1 VNWRRLYA
9 TLEVSVTTSLFSL
22 FISAFFAFIVSGI
35 FRILLKLGDDEAMLK
50 VFVPATIILF
60 IVLMRFMPKSLRKM
74 GIISDSPDRFGP
86 WFK

>member
-9 TLEVSVTTSLFSL
+9 TLEVGFTTSLFSL
-22 FISAFFAFIVSGI
+22 FISVFFAFLISGI
-35 FRILLKLGDDEAMLK
+35 FRISLRLGDDEAMLK
-50 VFVPATIILF
+50 VFVPTAIILF
-60 IVLMRFMPKSLRKM
+60 IVLMRFMPKSLQKM